1 MKETP
6 FSELPPGEG
15 FVFPGEFEI
24 TAVGRAGAGL
34 EERVPALLAG
44 ADGVAVIAG
53 SRRLRPSREGHYV
66 AVSVGFSALSRDAY
80 DGAHRVLR
88 ADPDV
93 RYTL

>member
-24 TAVGRAGAGL
+24 TAVGRAGVGL
-34 EERVPALLAG
+34 EERVPALLAAAG
-44 ADGVAVIAG
+44 LTVIAG

-66 AVSVGFSALSRDAY
+66 AVSVSFSALSRDAY
-80 DGAHRVLR
+80 DGAHRTLR

>member
-24 TAVGRAGAGL
+24 TAVGRAGVGL
-34 EERVPALLAG
+34 EERVPALLAAAG
-44 ADGVAVIAG
+44 LTVIAG

-66 AVSVGFSALSRDAY
+66 AVSVSFSALSRDAY
-80 DGAHRVLR
+80 DGAHRILR

>member
-24 TAVGRAGAGL
+24 TAVGRAGVGL
-34 EERVPALLAG
+34 EERVPALLAAAG
-44 ADGVAVIAG
+44 LTVIAG
-53 SRRLRPSREGHYV
+53 SRRLRPSREGRYV

-80 DGAHRVLR
+80 DGAHRILR
-88 ADPDV
+88 ADPDI

>member
-24 TAVGRAGAGL
+24 TAVGRAGIGL
-34 EERVPALLAG
+34 EERVPALLAAAG
-44 ADGVAVIAG
+44 LTVIAG

-66 AVSVGFSALSRDAY
+66 AVSVSFSALSRDAY
-80 DGAHRVLR
+80 DGAHRILR

>member
-24 TAVGRAGAGL
+24 TAVGRAGVGL
-34 EERVPALLAG
+34 EERVPALLAAAG
-44 ADGVAVIAG
+44 LTVIAG

>member
-34 EERVPALLAG
+34 EERVPALLAATG
-44 ADGVAVIAG
+44 LTVIAG

-66 AVSVGFSALSRDAY
+66 AVSVSFSALSRDAY
-80 DGAHRVLR
+80 DGAHRILR

>member
-24 TAVGRAGAGL
+24 TAVGRAGVGL
-34 EERVPALLAG
+34 EERVPALLAS
-44 ADGVAVIAG
+44 ADGLTVVAG
-53 SRRLRPSREGHYV
+53 NQRLRTSREGRYV
-66 AVSVGFSALSRDAY
+66 AVSVGFSAVSRDAY

-88 ADPDV
+88 ADPDI